1 MTIATA
7 PSASPALETLVR
19 RDREVWEACAPS
31 YEDRIVHG
39 HPDVQAYLGFE
50 DDLIDR
56 LLIYLVRD
64 CGRRVRLHDVGCGS
78 GRLHLRY
85 GRQLA
90 FGGEERTEPALAA
103 GLESI
108 SGVDFSSRMLDLAR
122 RKLVAAGL
130 EPLLGSRLQLEE
142 GSAFDL
148 PALGADPLP
157 VVVTLCN
164 TLGVMQGPT
173 GAGRLFAALRRAV
186 GAGGIA
192 LVSCYQREA
201 VEGYALGNYE
211 STLDVS
217 GQPRWLTP
225 ASFATSAYRQVPRHY
240 KRAYDPS
247 PGIEVDVFDRS
258 GRLVQGGH
266 VLTRDAKLTRDAIRT
281 GHIRTHSDYESR
293 WYSFRRLDSWIAEHW
308 SGMQTHHVRGAAL
321 DALRGGPAQVAFL
334 DGSGLL
340 AGLLRRHGHT
350 RGGGRR
356 CRRVG

>member
-1 MTIATA
+1 MTALA
-7 PSASPALETLVR
+7 PSSSPGLETLVR
-19 RDREVWEACAPS
+19 RDREVWDSCAPS

-90 FGGEERTEPALAA
+90 PGGEERTEPALAT
-103 GLESI
+103 GLEAVW
-108 SGVDFSSRMLDLAR
+108 GVDFSAQMLELAR

-130 EPLLGSRLQLEE
+130 EPLLGSRLLLEE

-148 PALGADPLP
+148 PALAADPLP
-157 VVVTLCN
+157 VAVTLCN
-164 TLGVMQGPT
+164 TIGVMQGPT
-173 GAGRLFAALRRAV
+173 GAARLFAALRRAV

-201 VEGYALGNYE
+201 VEGFALGNYE

-225 ASFATSAYRQVPRHY
+225 ADTATSAHLQVPRHY

-247 PGIEVDVFDRS
+247 STIAVDVFDRS
-258 GRLVQGGH
+258 GRLVEAGRL
-266 VLTRDAKLTRDAIRT
+266 LTRDAKLVRATLRT

-293 WYSFRRLDSWIAEHW
+293 WYSFRQLDRWIAEHW
-308 SGMQTHHVRGAAL
+308 SGVQTHHVRGAAL
-321 DALRGGPAQVAFL
+321 DELRGRPAQLAFL

-340 AGLLRRHGHT
+340 AGFFRRYGHT
-350 RGGGRR
+350 RSGGHR
-356 CRRVG
+356 CPRAG